1 MIAFETGLAQVLA
14 KSLEPEVESISLN
27 QALGRITAARKIAA
41 IDVPS
46 VDNSAM
52 DGYAVRCADFARG
65 NTFTVSQRIAAGDL
79 ALALEPVSVARIFTG
94 AMIPAGADAV
104 ILQEDSQSLV
114 DSNQVTFSETPS
126 LGQHIRLA
134 GQDIRYQ
141 SEVVAK
147 GHRLS
152 PGDIG
157 LLASVGVSKLQ
168 CYRPLTVAFFS
179 TGDELKDP
187 DQALEP
193 GQIYNSN
200 RYFLAARIAE
210 CGAIPLDLGRCPD
223 DAASTAQFLL
233 QAAEQAD
240 CVITTGGMSVG
251 EEDYVRQQ
259 VEALGFIDFWKLAIK
274 PGKPVAFGQLQGTAF
289 FGLPGNPVSAY
300 VTFHL
305 LVRPW
310 LLKSMG
316 LANLVDIDLANASL
330 TGYSATANF
339 ERNNRGRRLDFL
351 RGVARI
357 NEEGQLI
364 ADLFDNQSS
373 GVLSSISAANILI
386 PMAAGQKLT
395 AGDHCTILP
404 LSCFGELK
412 I

>member
-1 MIAFETGLAQVLA
+1 MIEFKAGLARVLTQA
-14 KSLEPEVESISLN
+14 LKPMAESLSLN
-27 QALGRITAARKIAA
+27 EALGRITADRQIAA

-46 VDNSAM
+46 VNNSAM
-52 DGYAVRCADFARG
+52 DGYAVRCDEIELGSAVAV
-65 NTFTVSQRIAAGDL
+65 TQRIAAGDQ
-79 ALALEPVSVARIFTG
+79 ALALKPGSVARIFTG

-104 ILQEDSQSLV
+104 ILQEDSQLTV
-114 DSNQVTFSETPS
+114 DTKQVVFTDVPL

-134 GQDIRYQ
+134 GQDIRCQ

-152 PGDIG
+152 AGDIG
-157 LLASVGVSKLQ
+157 LLASVGVSQLD
-168 CYRPLTVAFFS
+168 CYRPPTVAFFS

-187 DQALEP
+187 EQTLKP

-200 RYFLAARIAE
+200 RYFLAAKIAE
-210 CGAIPLDLGRCPD
+210 CGATPLDLGRCPD
-223 DAASTAQFLL
+223 DASSTQQFLL

-259 VEALGFIDFWKLAIK
+259 VETLGHIDFWKLAIK
-274 PGKPVAFGQLQGTAF
+274 PGKPVAFGQLQDTPF

-316 LANLVDIDLANASL
+316 LVDLADIDLASANL
-330 TGYSATANF
+330 KGYSAKANF
-339 ERNNRGRRLDFL
+339 ERYNPGRRLDFL

-357 NEEGQLI
+357 NEVGEVI

-373 GVLSSISAANILI
+373 GVLSSIASANILI
-386 PMAAGQKLT
+386 PMAAGQRLV
-395 AGDHCTILP
+395 AGDRCDIMP